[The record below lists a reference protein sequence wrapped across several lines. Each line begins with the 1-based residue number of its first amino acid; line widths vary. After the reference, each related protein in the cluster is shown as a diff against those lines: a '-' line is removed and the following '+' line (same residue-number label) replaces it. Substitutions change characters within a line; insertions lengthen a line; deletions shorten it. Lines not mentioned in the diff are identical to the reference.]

1 MTDSDRVEAVQRR
14 GVAEHR
20 TRDTKF
26 IWFFAIN
33 LKLILHHLPRCE
45 ITVGSCE
52 YGYESIIENAIHSAQ
67 QQINSRANQWQPHHA
82 VQIPTQGT
90 IPPHDLYVFL
100 GTPTTTTSASP
111 DVLACAACVVPSIT
125 DREKANI
132 KKSSIK
138 QDEHQNG
145 ELRARGTEES
155 FGYADGK
162 TEHSSS
168 SPPSVMDRL
177 KGWIKR
183 QSPFRDERPIIDGR
197 MGGTTC
203 NDKSIYSHY
212 FDSELDK
219 LTPVPSSTLTR
230 ADLRKQTLSKS
241 HDFPLIGSHNLIP
254 KIIDEDV
261 LRENLRNEES
271 EFERNMAVT
280 FLCLRLQSIKVDAE
294 RLKRLERTML
304 NNGQPSVS
312 ARDDLKQSIIKPF
325 TPLLWRLVLMVLAK
339 ADDSEESEFERNM
352 AVTFLCLRLQSIKV
366 DAERLKRLE
375 RTMLNNGQPS
385 VSAREAMEWLL
396 SHGDRIQENARKAS
410 EKLRAV
416 FADISIPVECAV
428 KVLEIFVRNG
438 ALFRK
443 KDTEIKCT
451 EFFGFRKTV
460 SMDDITDILYYLARE
475 QVHRG
480 QTQSNQRPVMPYYVA
495 FLALLSVS
503 FAQQQQQQQQL
514 QQRQRLQPALRA
526 TQCPYPNCTAT
537 AIHTFNCDTEHK
549 MLVRSAKVL
558 DEDGSEMYPI
568 NFRKPIIIVLEAE
581 NNGDVYYDNKVSV
594 IISKYSKSWFSSTCQ
609 WTEIPTFGLLNKLDG
624 CDLAHNCPLQKGKLD
639 LRLPLD
645 VSGLSG
651 IIGMLAGNTPY
662 ELQIKMYNGNPGV
675 TNQEEIACVITQM
688 KIAA

>member
-1 MTDSDRVEAVQRR
+1 MADSDRVETVQRR

-20 TRDTKF
+20 SPMKPVMHR
-26 IWFFAIN
+26 
-33 LKLILHHLPRCE
+33 
-45 ITVGSCE
+45 VGD
-52 YGYESIIENAIHSAQ
+52 GIMNVHGVDPFSAA
-67 QQINSRANQWQPHHA
+67 ANQLSRQSMAATSRCSDTHSRLPS
-82 VQIPTQGT
+82 T

-125 DREKANI
+125 DSQQHWA
-132 KKSSIK
+132 
-138 QDEHQNG
+138 QQEHLIRQGCPLHSQIRKNYEQG
-145 ELRARGTEES
+145 EQRNHSATLM
-155 FGYADGK
+155 GK
-162 TEHSSS
+162 PSTQAHP
-168 SPPSVMDRL
+168 PPSVMDRL

-241 HDFPLIGSHNLIP
+241 HDFPLIGSHNLVP
-254 KIIDEDV
+254 KIVDEDV
-261 LRENLRNEES
+261 RRENLRNLQSAVEDRRYLSDSDFRGGRYSELGRRKSSKRRHRRKQGSDLSGEES

-304 NNGQPSVS
+304 S
-312 ARDDLKQSIIKPF
+312 
-325 TPLLWRLVLMVLAK
+325 
-339 ADDSEESEFERNM
+339 
-352 AVTFLCLRLQSIKV
+352 
-366 DAERLKRLE
+366 
-375 RTMLNNGQPS
+375 NGQPS

-480 QTQSNQRPVMPYYVA
+480 QTQSNQRSVMLYYVA

-537 AIHTFNCDTEHK
+537 AIHTFNCDTKHK

-568 NFRKPIIIVLEAE
+568 NFKKPITIVLEAE

-662 ELQIKMYNGNPGV
+662 ELQIKMYNANPGV